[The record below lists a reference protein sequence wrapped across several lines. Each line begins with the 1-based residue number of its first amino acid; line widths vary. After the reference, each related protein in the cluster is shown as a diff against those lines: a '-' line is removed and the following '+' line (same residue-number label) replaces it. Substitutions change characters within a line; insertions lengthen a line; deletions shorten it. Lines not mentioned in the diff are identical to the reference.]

1 MASRWTETGGSP
13 EIPLAGGDV
22 TVGMVRVGD
31 TLRRPRGPWS
41 DAVAAYLR
49 HLQAVGFD
57 AAPRHLGIDAQGRDV
72 LEFVAGEVPSQ
83 PVVEPWAASP
93 SALVAVA
100 RLLRRLH
107 EASASFVP
115 PPAARWYGDDVRI
128 DLPAGLPPVPA
139 FDVISHF
146 DVTPQNVVFRARA
159 HSPVAV
165 IDFDQTRPGC
175 RMLDVINTAMWWV
188 PLMPAQDRD
197 PALAAGDVP
206 GRLRAFV
213 AAYGLDRAERA
224 AFLGLAADAATH
236 TWYRMR
242 ANATHLGGGWA
253 RMWAEGVGDL
263 IRRRRAWMLEEAPRL
278 NAAVTGQEPP
288 TPL

>member
-1 MASRWTETGGSP
+1 MESRWTAGDDSP

-31 TLRRPRGPWS
+31 TIRRPRGPWS

-49 HLQAVGFD
+49 HLEAVGFN

-115 PPAARWYGDDVRI
+115 PPRARWYGDDVRI
-128 DLPAGLPPVPA
+128 ALPAGLPPVPA
-139 FDVISHF
+139 PDVISHF
-146 DVTPQNVVFRARA
+146 DVTPQNVVFRAHR
-159 HSPVAV
+159 PVAV

-175 RMLDVINTAMWWV
+175 RVVDVINTAMWWV
-188 PLMPAQDRD
+188 PLMPARDRD
-197 PALAAGDVP
+197 PALAAVDVP
-206 GRLRAFV
+206 DRLRAFV
-213 AAYGLDRAERA
+213 AAYGLDGAERA
-224 AFLGLAADAATH
+224 AFLGLAVDAATH
-236 TWYRMR
+236 TWYRMP
-242 ANATHLGGGWA
+242 ANATQIGGGWA
-253 RMWAEGVGDL
+253 RMWARGVGEL
-263 IRRRRAWMLEEAPRL
+263 ILRRRAWMLEEAPRL
-278 NAAVTGQEPP
+278 HAAVTGPDP
-288 TPL
+288 ATLP

>member
-1 MASRWTETGGSP
+1 MESRWTDAGDGP

-31 TLRRPRGPWS
+31 TVRRPRGPWS

-72 LEFVAGEVPSQ
+72 IEFMAGEVPSQ
-83 PVVEPWAASP
+83 PVVEAWAASP

-107 EASASFVP
+107 AASASFVP
-115 PPAARWYGDDVRI
+115 PPGSRWYGDDVRF
-128 DLPAGLPPVPA
+128 DLPAGLPALPA
-139 FDVISHF
+139 SDIISHF
-146 DVTPQNVVFRARA
+146 DLTPQNVVFRAHRPLA
-159 HSPVAV
+159 L
-165 IDFDQTRPGC
+165 IDFDQTRPG
-175 RMLDVINTAMWWV
+175 RRLLDVINTAMWWV

-197 PALAAGDVP
+197 PALATGDVP
-206 GRLRAFV
+206 DRLRAFV

-224 AFLGLAADAATH
+224 AFLGLAVDAATH

-242 ANATHLGGGWA
+242 ANATQIGGGWA
-253 RMWAEGVGDL
+253 RMWAEGVGEL
-263 IRRRRAWMLEEAPRL
+263 ILRRRAWMLEEAPRL
-278 NAAVTGQEPP
+278 NAAITGPEPATLP
-288 TPL
+288 